1 MTKLRLLVLLFITLC
16 TTFPASAQP
25 LVRRGLQAT
34 KAFRAAPVRPRPI
47 VLSQPR
53 VVRYFG
59 HQTVPHLRPVQIS
72 TPHISRAIARASR
85 FPLAHLRPLNL
96 PGLKNAYQ
104 VSNNLYRG
112 ALPTRQG
119 YEALAKM
126 GIKTIINLRV
136 SEPDKALT
144 EGLPLTVYHIPVNPF
159 LFNDR
164 HAKRF
169 LGIASNP
176 ANYPIYVHCLYG
188 SDRTGAMVALYR
200 VKVQHWPK
208 ERALQEMFTPAFG
221 FDEVFFP
228 LTRYIENL

>member
-1 MTKLRLLVLLFITLC
+1 M
-16 TTFPASAQP
+16 
-25 LVRRGLQAT
+25 
-34 KAFRAAPVRPRPI
+34 
-47 VLSQPR
+47 
-53 VVRYFG
+53 
-59 HQTVPHLRPVQIS
+59 
-72 TPHISRAIARASR
+72 
-85 FPLAHLRPLNL
+85 AHLRPLNL

-169 LGIASNP
+169 LEIASNP

-221 FDEVFFP
+221 FDKVFFP

>member
-16 TTFPASAQP
+16 TTFPVSAQP
-25 LVRRGLQAT
+25 LVRRGLQAA
-34 KAFRAAPVRPRPI
+34 KAFRLRTVRIRLDALPQQRA
-47 VLSQPR
+47 VHYL
-53 VVRYFG
+53 G
-59 HQTVPHLRPVQIS
+59 NQTVPLSSSFSIY
-72 TPHISRAIARASR
+72 TPRISRAIALASR
-85 FPLAHLRPLNL
+85 FPLSHLRPLNL

-144 EGLPLTVYHIPVNPF
+144 EGLPLTVYHVPVNPF

-169 LGIASNP
+169 LKIASNP

-208 ERALQEMFTPAFG
+208 ERALQEMRTPAFG

-228 LTRYIENL
+228 LVRYIENL

>member
-16 TTFPASAQP
+16 TTFPVSAQP
-25 LVRRGLQAT
+25 PVRRGLQVT
-34 KAFRAAPVRPRPI
+34 KAFRAASVRP
-47 VLSQPR
+47 LSQPR
-53 VVRYFG
+53 GGVRYLG
-59 HQTVPHLRPVQIS
+59 HQTVPPLRPVQIS

-85 FPLAHLRPLNL
+85 FPLSHLRPLNL

-169 LGIASNP
+169 LEIASNP

-208 ERALQEMFTPAFG
+208 ERALQEMRTPAFG

-228 LTRYIENL
+228 LVRYLEKL